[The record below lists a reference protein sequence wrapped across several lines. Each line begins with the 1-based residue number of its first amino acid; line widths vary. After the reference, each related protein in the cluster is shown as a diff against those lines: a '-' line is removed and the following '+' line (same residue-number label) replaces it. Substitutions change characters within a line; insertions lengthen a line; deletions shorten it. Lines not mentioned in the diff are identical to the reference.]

1 MIAGRVR
8 VSQRGK
14 WRSILMVFAAAV
26 LALLSSSSSMAQQAQ
41 TSWTVPEGARVTVDR
56 QSGRVSILMPRE
68 ISDRAGSGARFEEWR
83 KTPYAGKGPFPA
95 TRVEDPTLPTH
106 TLYHPAGL
114 PAKVGKLP
122 VILWA
127 NGGCRN
133 TSIEFTAFLGELAS
147 RGYFIVA
154 NGRNDVPFATN
165 LAPSAITRP
174 AGQPPLQVLGGAI
187 VLAGLDWISKE
198 NARRGSDYYE
208 KLDLTK
214 VAALGQSCGG
224 GQVWEAS
231 KDTRIKVVTALNSS
245 FPTRQAGFSL
255 GANPPADGWTVEK
268 LAIPAAYFIG
278 GPGDIAYA
286 PSQGSFAAAPAT
298 ATVIKA
304 NFPLVG
310 HTGAYREPH
319 PEWSA
324 VVTAWLDWQLKGDTK
339 AKAMFA
345 GVDCGL
351 CNNPNWWFEAKNVN

>member
-1 MIAGRVR
+1 
-8 VSQRGK
+8 
-14 WRSILMVFAAAV
+14 MVFAAAW
-26 LALLSSSSSMAQQAQ
+26 LAVMASSGASAQQPA
-41 TSWTVPEGARVTVDR
+41 TSWAVPEGARVTVDR
-56 QSGRVSILMPRE
+56 QSGSVSIVVPRE
-68 ISDRAGSGARFEEWR
+68 ISDRVGRDSRFEEWR
-83 KTPYAGKGPFPA
+83 KTPYAGRGPFPA

-106 TLYHPAGL
+106 TLYYPAGL
-114 PAKVGKLP
+114 SRIAAKLP

-154 NGRNDVPFATN
+154 HGRNDVPFA
-165 LAPSAITRP
+165 SASGLTAERP
-174 AGQPPLQVLGGAI
+174 AGQPPLQVRGGAI

-198 NARRGSDYYE
+198 NSRRGSDYYD

-231 KDTRIKVVTALNSS
+231 KDTRIKAVAALNSS
-245 FPTRQAGFSL
+245 FPTGQAGS
-255 GANPPADGWTVEK
+255 AEGWTVEK

-278 GPGDIAYA
+278 GPGDSAYA
-286 PSQGSFAAAPAT
+286 RSQASFAATPAN

-324 VVTAWLDWQLKGDTK
+324 VVTAWLDWQLRGDVK

-345 GVDCGL
+345 GANCGL
-351 CNNPNWWFEAKNVN
+351 CSNPNWWLETKNVD